1 MNISDKA
8 LLVKMSI
15 SQWYNQTSDKKL
27 AAELALQHNA
37 KGREQDK
44 YIKRLIPNGALDA
57 VRAVISQLREYHN
70 NKTLPWKENGVRILP
85 SASFMEYQKQVAALR
100 GKLELEVKLFA
111 AKYPDWVA
119 RARASMGSMFQEDDY
134 PSAEGVKDKFTLEV
148 SCMPFPNEADFRI
161 GIDLDA
167 MDELRATTAQQIR
180 TALEDA
186 TNNVRLRVLDRI
198 KLLYN
203 ALKDPDKVFR
213 DETFYAV
220 SSGVEDARQLN
231 LTNDMD
237 LAVLLDRTEFLKKFT
252 PKMLRSQP
260 LQRTNT
266 AGLLHEILLS
276 YPQ

>member
-1 MNISDKA
+1 MSISDKA

-44 YIKRLIPNGALDA
+44 YIKRLIPNGALDT
-57 VRAVISQLREYHN
+57 VRAVVSQLREYHN
-70 NKTLPWKENGVRILP
+70 DKTLPWKENGVRILP
-85 SASFMEYQKQVAALR
+85 SASFMAYQKQIAVLR
-100 GKLELEVKLFA
+100 AKLELEVKFFA
-111 AKYPDWVA
+111 AKYPDWVTQ
-119 RARASMGSMFQEDDY
+119 ARASMGSMFQESDY
-134 PSAEGVKDKFTLEV
+134 PSAEEVKDKFTLEI

-161 GIDLDA
+161 AIDVEA
-167 MDELRATTAQQIR
+167 MDELRATTAEQIK
-180 TALEDA
+180 TILQDA

-198 KLLYN
+198 SLLHN

-220 SSGVEDARQLN
+220 SSVVEDARQLN

-237 LAVLLDRTEFLKKFT
+237 LTTLLNKTEFLKKFT
-252 PKMLRSQP
+252 PKMLRNQP
-260 LQRTNT
+260 LQRRTATN
-266 AGLLHEILLS
+266 LLYEILLS
-276 YPQ
+276 YP